1 MNKYVRLLSLITV
14 FTVGL
19 FVASCSKDKDDHQ
32 PIPAALFTMINGYSG
47 AKAVIYYADG
57 NILQNPNFP
66 LLYKSQSKVGLFPG
80 SRKIT
85 ITSRDGN
92 LIDSTIVVKDST
104 IYSSFLYGSKLKPA
118 QAITTDRVNKEIK
131 KTESGLRFFN
141 FYEGSDQVTLH
152 IGDQAAPAAWTDRA
166 KETQQSVTAH
176 ESFIAQKSGTFTV
189 VAKNKAGKTLASREN
204 IKLAE
209 NHYYSF
215 ILIGDPAQDSQSVY
229 LGLVEQHAN

>member
-1 MNKYVRLLSLITV
+1 MKKYLRLLSLITV
-14 FTVGL
+14 VTAGI
-19 FVASCSKDKDDHQ
+19 FVTSCSKDKDDHQ
-32 PIPAALFTMINGYSG
+32 PVPAALFTMVNGYSG
-47 AKAVIYYADG
+47 AKAVLYYADR

-66 LLYKSQSKVGLFPG
+66 LLYKSQSKVHLYPG

-85 ITSRDGN
+85 ITAGEGN

-104 IYSSFLYGSKLKPA
+104 IYSSFLYGSKLKPV

-141 FYEGSDQVTLH
+141 FSEGSDQVTLH

-166 KETQQSVTAH
+166 KETQQSVTAN
-176 ESFIAQKSGTFTV
+176 EGFIAQKSGTFTV
-189 VAKNKAGKTLASREN
+189 VAKNKAGKTLATREQ

-215 ILIGDPAQDSQSVY
+215 ILVGDPAQDSQSVY
-229 LGLVEQHAN
+229 LGLVAQHAN